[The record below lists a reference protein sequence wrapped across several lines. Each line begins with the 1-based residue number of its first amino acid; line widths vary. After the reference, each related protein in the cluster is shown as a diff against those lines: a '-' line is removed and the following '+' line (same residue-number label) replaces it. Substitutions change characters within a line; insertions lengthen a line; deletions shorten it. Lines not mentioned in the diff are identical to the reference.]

1 MIITA
6 SDGRS
11 FDTDKDFTAP
21 ERHILQKLLIW
32 EVIAVSIDQFREEKG
47 KALRKGWDDSGP
59 VAESQAMRT
68 VSADMEK
75 RLKERLGVQSPGDAT
90 NRERNP

>member
-11 FDTDKDFTAP
+11 FDTDKDLTAP

-32 EVIAVSIDQFREEKG
+32 EVMAVSIDQFREEKG

-59 VAESQAMRT
+59 VPESQAMRT
-68 VSADMEK
+68 ITADMEK
-75 RLKERLGVQSPGDAT
+75 RLMDRLGVQSPGDAA